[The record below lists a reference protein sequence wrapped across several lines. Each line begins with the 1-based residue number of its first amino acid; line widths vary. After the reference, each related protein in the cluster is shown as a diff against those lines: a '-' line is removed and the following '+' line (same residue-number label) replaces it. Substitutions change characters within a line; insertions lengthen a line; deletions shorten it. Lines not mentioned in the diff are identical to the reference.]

1 MCEVRDVFIVGAAR
15 TAIGA
20 FLGSL
25 KDFTAPELGG
35 IAIKDALKRANCR
48 AEDVD
53 EVIMGNV
60 VQGGIGQAPAKQAA
74 VKGGV
79 PYTVSCFT
87 VNKVCGS
94 ALKAVAL
101 GVQAIQLEEKE
112 IVVAG
117 GMESMSKAPHL
128 VWGLREGV
136 KFGDIQM
143 KDSMILDGLWCAF
156 DNVHMGITGEV
167 VAEKFGATREEQD
180 QYAFSSQQ
188 KAVQAIEKG
197 YLKDEIVP
205 VSVPQRKGDPIIF
218 AIDEGPRKDTT
229 LERLAKLRPAFKKDG
244 TVTAG
249 NASTLNDGGAA
260 VVIASVDA
268 IKTKGLS
275 QPLARILGTTT
286 NGVEPSMVMYAPK
299 GAIEKLLANV
309 GWKTADVDL
318 FEINEAFSAQ
328 LVVLLKELK
337 LDREKVNVH
346 GGAVALG
353 HPIGATGARILTT
366 LIYALKHRGLK
377 RGVASLCLGGGDAV
391 AMAVELV

>member
-1 MCEVRDVFIVGAAR
+1 MFLSSAPPGRRSGIFSGA
-15 TAIGA
+15 
-20 FLGSL
+20 L
-25 KDFTAPELGG
+25 KDLSAPELGG
-35 IAIKDALKRANCR
+35 LAIGEALKRAGLR
-48 AEDVD
+48 GEDVN

-60 VQGGIGQAPAKQAA
+60 VSAGIGQAPAKQAA
-74 VKGGV
+74 VKGGI
-79 PYTVSCFT
+79 PYSVSCYS

-94 ALKAVAL
+94 ALKAIAL
-101 GVQAIQLEEKE
+101 GAQAIQLEEKE

-128 VWGLREGV
+128 LWGLREGV
-136 KFGDIQM
+136 KFGDVKT

-156 DNVHMGITGEV
+156 EDIHMGMTGETI
-167 VAEKFGATREEQD
+167 AEKFGASREEQD
-180 QYAFSSQQ
+180 LFALSSQQ
-188 KAVQAIEKG
+188 KAIHAIEKG
-197 YLKDEIVP
+197 YFKDEIVP
-205 VSVPQRKGDPIIF
+205 VPIPQKKGDPILF
-218 AIDEGPRKDTT
+218 SQDEGPRKETT
-229 LERLAKLRPAFKKDG
+229 LEKLSKLRPAFKKDG

-260 VVIASVDA
+260 VVLASVDA
-268 IKTKGLS
+268 VKSKGLK
-275 QPLARILGTTT
+275 PLAKILGWSTF
-286 NGVEPSMVMYAPK
+286 GVEPSMVMYAPK
-299 GAIEKLLANV
+299 GAIERLLGNI
-309 GWKTADVDL
+309 GWKVGDVDL

-353 HPIGATGARILTT
+353 HPIGATGARIVAT

-391 AMAVELV
+391 AMALEMV

>member
-25 KDFTAPELGG
+25 KDLTAPDLGG
-35 IAIKDALKRANCR
+35 IAIKEALKRANCR
-48 AEDVD
+48 AEDVE

-74 VKGGV
+74 VKGGI
-79 PYTVSCFT
+79 PYTVSCFA

-112 IVVAG
+112 IIVAG
-117 GMESMSKAPHL
+117 GMESMSKAPHV

-136 KFGDIQM
+136 KFGDVQM
-143 KDSMILDGLWCAF
+143 KDSMIMDGLWCAF

-180 QYAFSSQQ
+180 QYAFSSHQ
-188 KAVQAIEKG
+188 KAIHAIEKG

-205 VSVPQRKGDPIIF
+205 VSIPQRKGDPVVF
-218 AIDEGPRKDTT
+218 SVDEGPRKDTT
-229 LERLAKLRPAFKKDG
+229 LERLAKLRPVFKKDG

-249 NASTLNDGGAA
+249 NASSLNDGGAA
-260 VVIASVDA
+260 VVVASMEA
-268 IKTKGLS
+268 IKAKGLS

-337 LDREKVNVH
+337 LDREKINVH

-377 RGVASLCLGGGDAV
+377 RGVAALCLGGGDAV

>member
-15 TAIGA
+15 TPIGS
-20 FLGSL
+20 FLGAL
-25 KDFTAPELGG
+25 KDLSAPELGG
-35 IAIKDALKRANCR
+35 LAIREALKRAGLR
-48 AEDVD
+48 GEDVH

-60 VQGGIGQAPAKQAA
+60 VSAGIGQAPAKQAA

-79 PYTVSCFT
+79 PYSVSCYS

-94 ALKAVAL
+94 ALKAIAL
-101 GVQAIQLEEKE
+101 GAQAIQLEEKE

-128 VWGLREGV
+128 LWGLREGV
-136 KFGDIQM
+136 KFGDVKT

-156 DNVHMGITGEV
+156 EDIHMGMTGETI
-167 VAEKFGATREEQD
+167 AEKFGASREEQD
-180 QYAFSSQQ
+180 LFALSSQQ
-188 KAVQAIEKG
+188 KAIRAIEKG
-197 YLKDEIVP
+197 YFKDEIVP
-205 VSVPQRKGDPIIF
+205 VPIPQKKGDPILF
-218 AIDEGPRKDTT
+218 SQDEGPRKETT
-229 LERLAKLRPAFKKDG
+229 LEKLSKLRPAFKKDG

-260 VVIASVDA
+260 VVLASADA
-268 IKTKGLS
+268 VKGRGLK
-275 QPLARILGTTT
+275 PLARILGWSTF
-286 NGVEPSMVMYAPK
+286 GVEPSMVMYAPK
-299 GAIEKLLANV
+299 GAIERLLGNI
-309 GWKTADVDL
+309 GWKVGDVDL

-353 HPIGATGARILTT
+353 HPIGATGARIVAT

-377 RGVASLCLGGGDAV
+377 RGIAALCLGGGDAV
-391 AMAVELV
+391 AMALEMV